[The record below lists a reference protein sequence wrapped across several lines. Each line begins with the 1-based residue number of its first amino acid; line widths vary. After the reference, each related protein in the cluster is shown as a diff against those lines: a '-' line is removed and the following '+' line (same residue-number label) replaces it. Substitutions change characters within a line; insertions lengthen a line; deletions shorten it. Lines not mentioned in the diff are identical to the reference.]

1 MIRKNPV
8 KFRFYDS
15 KEKQLLYPENTP
27 TANDIYYMVDGEQR
41 TIGYLFSHSERFEPN
56 QLVYEDGALAVFE
69 NDFIVYI
76 DENGNDTDFESIVR
90 EFGEVE
96 LLEGYA
102 DFDLTS
108 IKYINELGL
117 DFYIGGNVYE
127 DEKYKEFENI
137 EVNNE

>member
-1 MIRKNPV
+1 M
-8 KFRFYDS
+8 
-15 KEKQLLYPENTP
+15 YPENTP

-127 DEKYKEFENI
+127 
-137 EVNNE
+137 V